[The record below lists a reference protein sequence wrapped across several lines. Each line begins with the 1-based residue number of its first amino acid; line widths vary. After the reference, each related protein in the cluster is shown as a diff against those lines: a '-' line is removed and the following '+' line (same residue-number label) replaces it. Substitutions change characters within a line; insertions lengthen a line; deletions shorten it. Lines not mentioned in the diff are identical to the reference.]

1 MLVEFIK
8 TGVVLKNED
17 ELDEDELDEDEE
29 LKKALKEESGE
40 SEEPE
45 EDYGFWED
53 ENEGPEI
60 KEEEEEE
67 DYDEELDL

>member
-1 MLVEFIK
+1 MLMEFIK

-17 ELDEDELDEDEE
+17 EIEEEVDEDEE
-29 LKKALKEESGE
+29 LKKALKEELGE